1 MAKYY
6 YRFPVESNEGR
17 ALRSFHRAAVKA
29 DEKAEQYAKRVGAE
43 AFFTDP
49 NTFAGG
55 VSVVI
60 FSNPEKV
67 NLNIWQQVGVNEE
80 TRERWF
86 LPLTKVTQGE
96 VEVAAGRKM
105 PIDTANRIYKRVL
118 GSKTVNDTGKR
129 LDVPYLEIRPVMKD
143 APKADRTRAVSAERM
158 RLKLPVVRTEDFY
171 RIVKADLTD
180 VKKLSTATPVFFL
193 YHDRYYIGM
202 DYLSLCPDFEA
213 IDLGMFQSRLNDMQF
228 EARQDGTVTC
238 LD

>member
-6 YRFPVESNEGR
+6 YRFLVESPEGR

-43 AFFTDP
+43 TFFTDP
-49 NTFAGG
+49 NSFAGG
-55 VSVVI
+55 VSIVI
-60 FSNPEKV
+60 FKKGEVV
-67 NLNIWQQVGVNEE
+67 NRNIWRLEQKNEE
-80 TRERWF
+80 T
-86 LPLTKVTQGE
+86 GE
-96 VEVAAGRKM
+96 EWYMPNVEVVQGIHFVDAGRKL
-105 PIDTANRIYKRVL
+105 PIDLANRIFKRVL

-180 VKKLSTATPVFFL
+180 VKKLSTNTPTFFL
-193 YHDRYYIGM
+193 HHDRYYISM
-202 DYLSLCPDFEA
+202 DYPSLCADFEQ
-213 IDLGMFQSRLNDMQF
+213 IDMGMFQSRMNDMKF
-228 EARQDGTVTC
+228 EQRLNTEE
-238 LD
+238 